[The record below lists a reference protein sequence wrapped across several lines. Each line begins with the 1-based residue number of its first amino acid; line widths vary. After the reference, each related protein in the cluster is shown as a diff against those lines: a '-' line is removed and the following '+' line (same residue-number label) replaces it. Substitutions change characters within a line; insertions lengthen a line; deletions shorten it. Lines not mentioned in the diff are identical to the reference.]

1 MLYLQLKFDKEI
13 KGKQDNVSSTTTTAY
28 ILSERGGDMEEKQEN
43 TLDVRKVFQAIA
55 DILGERYGQ
64 KVELVSI
71 QKKETTKEETA

>member
-1 MLYLQLKFDKEI
+1 MDKEI

-71 QKKETTKEETA
+71 HKKETTKEETA